1 MKFGVN
7 SLIWTAGFDAGH
19 LSLLPQVKKM
29 GFDGIE
35 IARFDFAGFPA
46 AAIREALDENGLEC
60 TFCSA
65 LTGSMSMV
73 SEEASVRREA
83 RDFLRRGIETAG
95 ELGAKVFMGPFC
107 APVGQ
112 LFGRR
117 RTEDEWKRAVEGL
130 QSLGDALEASDV
142 TLTLEPLN
150 RFETYFLNTAAD
162 GARLCDDVAHP
173 KIGVAFD
180 TFHGNIEEK
189 NLGGAIRALGRHL
202 RHVHACEND
211 RGVPGSGHVEWREV
225 GAALRETGYD
235 GWVVIES
242 FGSNIPEIAAAAC
255 IWRDL
260 APSSEAIAADGVKFL
275 RKQLADS

>member
-1 MKFGVN
+1 
-7 SLIWTAGFDAGH
+7 
-19 LSLLPQVKKM
+19 M

-46 AAIREALDENGLEC
+46 AAVRRELAANGLEC

-65 LTGSMSMV
+65 LIGNMSMV
-73 SEEASVRREA
+73 SEEASIRGQA
-83 RDFLRRGIETAG
+83 RDFLRRGIEVAG
-95 ELGAKVFMGPFC
+95 ELGARIFMGPFC

-130 QSLGDALEASDV
+130 QSLGETLEACDV

-150 RFETYFLNTAAD
+150 RFETYFLNTTAD
-162 GARLCDDVAHP
+162 GVRLCDDVAHP
-173 KIGVAFD
+173 KIGIAFD
-180 TFHGNIEEK
+180 TFHANIEEK
-189 NLGGAIRALGRHL
+189 NLGAAVRRLGKHL
-202 RHVHACEND
+202 KHVHACEND
-211 RGVPGSGHVEWREV
+211 RGIPGSGHVEWREV
-225 GAALRETGYD
+225 GAGLRELGYD

-260 APSSEAIAADGVKFL
+260 APTSDAIAAEGVKFL
-275 RKQLADS
+275 KSTLSSH